1 MNWQLLWE
9 KIQELAISFYN
20 FAMTKG
26 ESNFM
31 LVNKEL
37 LYGDNVSDEAAIF
50 FLASF
55 VIMALFAVFACDSVR
70 FLHPIQ
76 EIKEWGGK
84 ISIIKVVIFS
94 ATVFS
99 IHTFY
104 KMLVALFGNLI
115 HANASVL
122 ALDCLGSY
130 INPLSLMI
138 YAYTVSTMKFQ
149 KRYVQAAFL
158 GWSIFLTP
166 AVMSFYG
173 FTYEHITIYAVG
185 GVIGLVGG
193 ILYNRLS
200 PYFTCFI
207 MYVIYFIAKYF
218 MIYYSDEVMLLS
230 GKTMIEKIAQYL
242 ACIEFDILVALILLL
257 VLFGYR
263 AATTEGIKVVKEL
276 ICPAILVIVFAVSIV
291 SSNKV
296 TVIAEEVTK
305 SEEIFD
311 LFEAVQDDIEQDG
324 NEQEDDMQYDSEEEK
339 IIFVITASNANI
351 RSGPGTEYDV
361 IDNAKAE
368 TVFYGTGN
376 EIVNESGR
384 VWYEIYLDEEH
395 TKIGWASE
403 KVIEKQQ

>member
-1 MNWQLLWE
+1 MDWQLIWK

-20 FAMTKG
+20 FTMTEG

-37 LYGDNVSDEAAIF
+37 LYSKNVSDEVAIF

-55 VIMALFAVFACDSVR
+55 VIMALFAVLACDSVR
-70 FLHPIQ
+70 FFHPIQ
-76 EIKEWGGK
+76 GIKEWGSK

-104 KMLVALFGNLI
+104 KMLVAVFGNLI
-115 HANASVL
+115 HADASVL
-122 ALDCLGSY
+122 ALECLGTY

-138 YAYTVSTMKFQ
+138 YAYTISTMRFQ
-149 KRYVQAAFL
+149 KRHVQATFL

-173 FTYEHITIYAVG
+173 FTYEHVTIYAVG
-185 GVIGLVGG
+185 GVIGVIGG

-207 MYVIYFIAKYF
+207 LYVIYFIAKYF
-218 MIYYSDEVMLLS
+218 MIFYSDEVMLLS
-230 GKTMIEKIAQYL
+230 GETMLERIAQYL
-242 ACIEFDILVALILLL
+242 ACIEFDVLVALILLL

-263 AATTEGIKVVKEL
+263 VATTEGIKIVKEL
-276 ICPAILVIVFAVSIV
+276 VCPAILLIVLVASIV
-291 SSNKV
+291 SNTRV
-296 TVIAEEVTK
+296 TVIAKEVIK
-305 SEEIFD
+305 SEEF
-311 LFEAVQDDIEQDG
+311 LELYETMQD
-324 NEQEDDMQYDSEEEK
+324 NVEEK
-339 IIFVITASNANI
+339 INFVIVASNANI

-361 IDNAKAE
+361 IANARAG

-376 EIVNESGR
+376 ETVNESGR
-384 VWYEIYLDEEH
+384 VWYEIYLDDEH
-395 TKIGWASE
+395 TQTGWASE

>member
-1 MNWQLLWE
+1 MDWQLIWE
-9 KIQELAISFYN
+9 KIQKLAISFYN
-20 FAMTKG
+20 FAMTEG

-37 LYGDNVSDEAAIF
+37 LYGNNVSDEAAIF

-55 VIMALFAVFACDSVR
+55 VIMALFAVLACDSLH
-70 FLHPIQ
+70 FFHPIQ
-76 EIKEWGGK
+76 EIKEWGSK

-104 KMLVALFGNLI
+104 KMLVAIFGNLI
-115 HANASVL
+115 HADASIM

-130 INPLSLMI
+130 MNPLSLMI
-138 YAYTVSTMKFQ
+138 YAYAVSTMRLQ

-173 FTYEHITIYAVG
+173 FTNEHIAIYAVG
-185 GVIGLVGG
+185 GVIGLAGG

-207 MYVIYFIAKYF
+207 LYVIYFIAKYF
-218 MIYYSDEVMLLS
+218 MIYYSDEVILLS
-230 GKTMIEKIAQYL
+230 GETMFEKIAQYL
-242 ACIEFDILVALILLL
+242 ACIEFDVLVALILLL
-257 VLFGYR
+257 VLYGYR
-263 AATTEGIKVVKEL
+263 AATTEGIKIVKEL
-276 ICPAILVIVFAVSIV
+276 VCPAILLIVLVVSII
-291 SSNKV
+291 SDSRV
-296 TVIAEEVTK
+296 TIIAKEVIK
-305 SEEIFD
+305 SEEGLD
-311 LFEAVQDDIEQDG
+311 LFETVQDEVEQG
-324 NEQEDDMQYDSEEEK
+324 ENEQEEDIESDLEEK
-339 IIFVITASNANI
+339 SIFVITASNANI

-361 IDNAKAE
+361 IANAKSG
-368 TVFYGTGN
+368 TLFYGTGN
-376 EIVNESGR
+376 ETVNESGR

-395 TKIGWASE
+395 TQIGWASE

>member
-1 MNWQLLWE
+1 MEWQLIWE

-20 FAMTKG
+20 FAMTEG

-37 LYGDNVSDEAAIF
+37 LYGNNVSDEAAIF

-55 VIMALFAVFACDSVR
+55 VIMALFAVFACDSLH
-70 FLHPIQ
+70 FFHPIQ
-76 EIKEWGGK
+76 EIKEWGSK

-104 KMLVALFGNLI
+104 KMLVAIFGNLI
-115 HANASVL
+115 HADASIM

-130 INPLSLMI
+130 MNPLSLMI
-138 YAYTVSTMKFQ
+138 YAYAVSTMRLQ

-173 FTYEHITIYAVG
+173 FTNEHIAIYAVG
-185 GVIGLVGG
+185 GVIGLAGG

-207 MYVIYFIAKYF
+207 LYVIYFIAKYF
-218 MIYYSDEVMLLS
+218 MIYYSDEVILLS
-230 GKTMIEKIAQYL
+230 GETMFEKIAQYL
-242 ACIEFDILVALILLL
+242 ACIEFDVLVALILLL
-257 VLFGYR
+257 VLYGYR
-263 AATTEGIKVVKEL
+263 AATTEGIKIVKEL
-276 ICPAILVIVFAVSIV
+276 VCPAILLIVLVVSII
-291 SSNKV
+291 SDSRV
-296 TVIAEEVTK
+296 TVIAKEVIK
-305 SEEIFD
+305 SEEGLD
-311 LFEAVQDDIEQDG
+311 LFETVQDEAEQG
-324 NEQEDDMQYDSEEEK
+324 ENEQEEDIESDLEEK
-339 IIFVITASNANI
+339 SIFVITASNANI

-361 IDNAKAE
+361 IANAKSG
-368 TVFYGTGN
+368 TLFYGTGN
-376 EIVNESGR
+376 ETVNESGR

-395 TKIGWASE
+395 TQIGWASE